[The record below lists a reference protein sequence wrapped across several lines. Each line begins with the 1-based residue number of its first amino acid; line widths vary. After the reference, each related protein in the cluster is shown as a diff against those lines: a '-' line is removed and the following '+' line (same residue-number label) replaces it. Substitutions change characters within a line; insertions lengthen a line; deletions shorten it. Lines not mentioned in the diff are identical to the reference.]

1 MEIFDPVGILS
12 VQEGLQAESG
22 VMIRDPIVSPPH
34 RRVGRP
40 AIFEKRLKR
49 TFMVDH
55 DADAMLTRKAR
66 EMGCSRS
73 DILIQALRA
82 FDRRHKVEK

>member
-1 MEIFDPVGILS
+1 MPEFDLTGIVALENGLHEESRIMPTDPVQPS
-12 VQEGLQAESG
+12 
-22 VMIRDPIVSPPH
+22 H

-55 DADAMLTRKAR
+55 DADAMLTRKAK